1 MPCLMLVACIYLCH
15 SCNDANLMQTQFY
28 LYLFIFIFLETFMK
42 KLTLVALA
50 AMMVL
55 TGCNTIS
62 GFGQDV
68 SKAGDTVSD
77 TANDVKQKI

>member
-1 MPCLMLVACIYLCH
+1 MK
-15 SCNDANLMQTQFY
+15 
-28 LYLFIFIFLETFMK
+28 K

-62 GFGQDV
+62 GFGKDV

>member
-1 MPCLMLVACIYLCH
+1 MKQ
-15 SCNDANLMQTQFY
+15 QTQV
-28 LYLFIFIFLETFMK
+28 K
-42 KLTLVALA
+42 KLTLVALT
-50 AMMVL
+50 AMTVL

-68 SKAGDTVSD
+68 SKAGNTVSD